1 MSKIKDAY
9 FDDLAYPAAPGFKDF
24 GASRD
29 AAKATISRAANLRDR
44 VVDCLRRHGPATAD
58 EVADRIGAS
67 ILGIR
72 PRMSELFDIGIIEK
86 TEERRKNASGM
97 SASVWRLTR

>member
-1 MSKIKDAY
+1 MSGLKDT
-9 FDDLAYPAAPGFKDF
+9 FFGDKPYPETPGFKDF

-29 AAKATISRAANLRDR
+29 AAKATLSRAASLQDR

-58 EVADRIGAS
+58 EVAERIGAS

-72 PRMSELFDIGIIEK
+72 PRMSELFDIGMIEK

>member
-1 MSKIKDAY
+1 MSGLKDKFFGY
-9 FDDLAYPAAPGFKDF
+9 NPYPETPGFKDF

-44 VVDCLRRHGPATAD
+44 VVDCLKWYGPGTAD
-58 EVADRIGAS
+58 EVAERIGAS

-72 PRMSELFDIGIIEK
+72 PRMSELFDIGMIEK